1 MTEHRIEFAPVYLIW
16 GEEFL
21 CLGIFEKL
29 LAALMPASS
38 KSQNLERIEGPNEDI
53 NEVIERVSTYSLL
66 SATKLVVVTDSGIFD
81 SRQDK
86 HRLIDKA
93 WQAYLNDDVKKAA
106 KYLMTLLGLLDL
118 GYQDVSR
125 ENRRKTLKYDFGKT
139 NGEKWLD
146 EVIDFC
152 RESNLSPPPV
162 ADEGSAL
169 QQAIEKGFP
178 RGNHLIIITETTDKK
193 SNLYKSIRK
202 HGIVIDCSVPKG
214 DRRADKSAQKA
225 ALSERLNAILA
236 ENHKSIDRD
245 AWQTLYEMT
254 GFHLRTFTQ
263 NVEKLISFVGEKK
276 RITCSDVEF
285 VVQRTKKDP
294 IYAFTN
300 AVTDKNV
307 DEALF
312 YLESLY
318 FDGSQSIRPEQ
329 ILVAITNQVRKLI
342 LIKSFVKSTRGSSWY
357 ASCSYGDFKKSVLP
371 AIKESDKH
379 FIEKVTVWQDMLPA
393 DKSHPNK
400 KTKAFKKRVGRPG
413 TELLIAKNPH
423 NPYPV
428 YQMFKK
434 SDKFT
439 EEHLFNAL
447 ESLNRADLRI
457 KTSAA
462 DKKLVLEEA
471 IINICH

>member
-1 MTEHRIEFAPVYLIW
+1 
-16 GEEFL
+16 
-21 CLGIFEKL
+21 
-29 LAALMPASS
+29 
-38 KSQNLERIEGPNEDI
+38 
-53 NEVIERVSTYSLL
+53 
-66 SATKLVVVTDSGIFD
+66 VVTDSGIFY
-81 SRQDK
+81 SRQYK

-93 WQAYLNDDVKKAA
+93 WQAYQSGDVKKAA
-106 KYLMTLLGLLDL
+106 NYLMTMLGLLDL
-118 GYQDVSR
+118 NYRDVSR
-125 ENRRKTLKYDFGKT
+125 ENRRKTLKYDFNKT

-146 EVIDFC
+146 DVIDFC
-152 RESNLSPPPV
+152 RESNLSPLPP
-162 ADEGSAL
+162 ADEGGAL
-169 QQAIEKGFP
+169 QKAIEKGFP
-178 RGNHLIIITETTDKK
+178 RGNHLIIITETTDEKR
-193 SNLYKSIRK
+193 NLYKSIRK
-202 HGIVIDCSVPKG
+202 HGMVIDCSVPKG
-214 DRRADKSAQKA
+214 DRRADKSAQQA
-225 ALSERLNAILA
+225 VLSERLNAILS
-236 ENHKSIDRD
+236 ENQKSIDRD
-245 AWQTLYEMT
+245 AWQMLYEMT

-263 NVEKLISFVGEKK
+263 NVEKLISFVGERK
-276 RITCSDVEF
+276 RITRGDVKF

-342 LIKSFVKSTRGSSWY
+342 LIKSFVKSARGDSWY

-379 FIEKVTVWQDMLPA
+379 LIEQVTVWQDILAA
-393 DKSHPNK
+393 DDRHPNK
-400 KTKAFKKRVGRPG
+400 RAKKLKKRGGRSG
-413 TELLIAKNPH
+413 TELLVAKNPH

-434 SDKFT
+434 SENFT

-471 IINICH
+471 IINICR